1 VTRKSRFGNLGDVAP
16 AEMPD
21 VEPAATPTVPER
33 ISPPD
38 NLRRSGKRD
47 SLGVRVKP
55 ALKERLDQLVL
66 DLRKNDWAITH
77 HDIVEHLLEQLDDPE
92 FVNAMLISWSKTK

>member
-1 VTRKSRFGNLGDVAP
+1 VSKPKRFGNLGDVEPARMSEAEAP
-16 AEMPD
+16 AS
-21 VEPAATPTVPER
+21 AGR

-92 FVNAMLISWSKTK
+92 FVNAMLISWTKSK